1 MQRYLLNVCKWQNLF
16 SDCINRNSLEST
28 HLLCYYFI
36 DIDECLDPSTHSC
49 DSNANCTNTNGSY
62 QCKCNQGYHGN
73 GNTCTGIYVINFR
86 HSSCFFGVIHS
97 RNMNKVENRE
107 QTFKTRFPSL
117 SCLLLQTLTNA
128 LRDPIHVMEMQTVPT
143 LMVHSNVNV
152 KLAFQGTVKHAEVFI
167 KRLQI
172 AKFIFRLH

>member
-1 MQRYLLNVCKWQNLF
+1 MQRYLLNVCKQQNLF

-28 HLLCYYFI
+28 NLLCYYFI

-107 QTFKTRFPSL
+107 QTFKTRFRSL

-128 LRDPIHVMEMQTVPT
+128 LRDPHTCDGNANCTNTDGSFKCQCKIGFSGDGKTCR
-143 LMVHSNVNV
+143 
-152 KLAFQGTVKHAEVFI
+152 GI
-167 KRLQI
+167 Y
-172 AKFIFRLH
+172 